1 MDALNL
7 SELGLYVSYVVV
19 RTDRANQIIKR
30 DPKEIPRRL
39 RLLLLAVDGQQD
51 LGTYSSN
58 LKGFGEVQE
67 LITELIQMDMVRLV
81 DPALARQ
88 QRMAGKSAEYM
99 ALDSVL
105 SDLPLNDDTQHHAS
119 ASGESGDDLF
129 YSSTMPGGLER
140 LVGYA
145 QEQYPNYQPASVEHA
160 AVPMAVQQEQIESL
174 FAMLESVRSERT
186 DLKQRMMRYKNLKA
200 VSRNIHSQ
208 SIQLKAQVLRW
219 KIISGLLALGLA
231 VFIASCLY
239 V

>member
-99 ALDSVL
+99 ALDSIL
-105 SDLPLNDDTQHHAS
+105 SDLPSSDSASNHAS
-119 ASGESGDDLF
+119 ASSESGDDLF

-145 QEQYPNYQPASVEHA
+145 QEQYPNYQPATMEHA
-160 AVPMAVQQEQIESL
+160 PVPIAVQQEQIESL

-186 DLKQRMMRYKNLKA
+186 DLKQRMLRYKNLKA

-208 SIQLKAQVLRW
+208 SKKLKAQVLRW
-219 KIISGLLALGLA
+219 KIISSLLAIGLA
-231 VFIASCLY
+231 ICFAMHFY
-239 V
+239 A